1 MLGVQDAENWGNAT
15 QQERM
20 LAVIDTH
27 IASEGSLH
35 AFCERYSFAASE
47 DEARV
52 AVFDMLT
59 DSVEKAH
66 YVEPSTFIPIAQ
78 RLLGT
83 VFKQDEMDTDSHTF
97 RAPWIGKTKLFQHM
111 IDQKTGQWDTSG
123 VSRYV
128 HMANWIDDLLEQQD
142 VADLL
147 RLDLTYV
154 FALTNHLDAA
164 RPLDIW
170 SPNVSEEHSG
180 ATLLSN
186 TPVSEYWEHMGDASI
201 QILTVIEENT
211 HASDNYYALQEWMEP
226 FGRLVTTLQDTESEL
241 VQSGELS
248 ADLQHGLWREWWG
261 NMVSM
266 LEHVYNTAPK
276 QNIFS
281 LEQRFKNIVSVLH
294 KSAPST
300 RERVLGIPLM
310 IRALPQDH
318 MYETLTRTLSALD
331 EQEPQHALIL
341 LDSWQQLFQNMR
353 VRERV
358 AHSVIRNIAD
368 QCFQTATDD
377 EKISLLTKLSHGNTE
392 FEDTV
397 VTLLLHTWSRQIIK
411 GGEFRSSTVYHALLD
426 AWKTRL
432 ESAGIY
438 SLSASIDGQSPVI
451 RAVRSMYGA
460 LGAAQSFELISSL
473 DGGESIIK
481 TLNTAPFSL
490 GIHGTVA

>member
-15 QQERM
+15 QQERL

-27 IASEGSLH
+27 ITKEGSLH
-35 AFCERYSFAASE
+35 AFCERNSFAASE
-47 DEARV
+47 EEARV
-52 AVFDMLT
+52 AVFDLLT
-59 DSVEKAH
+59 DSVEKAN
-66 YVEPSTFIPIAQ
+66 YVESSTFIPIAQ

-83 VFKQDEMDTDSHTF
+83 VFQQGEMDTASHTV

-111 IDQKTGQWDTSG
+111 IDQKTGEWDASG
-123 VSRYV
+123 ASRYS
-128 HMANWIDDLLEQQD
+128 HMAHWIEDLLEQQD
-142 VADLL
+142 IADLL
-147 RLDLTYV
+147 RLDLAYV
-154 FALTNHLDAA
+154 FALTNHLGAA

-170 SPNVSEEHSG
+170 SPNVSEERAG
-180 ATLLSN
+180 ITLLSN
-186 TPVSEYWEHMGDASI
+186 TPVSEYWWQMGDVSI
-201 QILTVIEENT
+201 QILTVIEENS

-226 FGRLVTTLQDTESEL
+226 FGRLVATLQDTESEL
-241 VQSGELS
+241 IQSGELS

-266 LEHVYNTAPK
+266 LEHVYNTAP
-276 QNIFS
+276 QENIFS
-281 LEQRFKNIVSVLH
+281 LEQRFKKIVSVLQ

-310 IRALPQDH
+310 IRALPEDR

-331 EQEPQHALIL
+331 EQEPQHTLIL
-341 LDSWQQLFQNMR
+341 RDSWQQLFQNMR
-353 VRERV
+353 LRERV
-358 AHSVIRNIAD
+358 SHSVIRNIAD

-377 EKISLLTKLSHGNTE
+377 EKISLLTELSHGNTE

-397 VTLLLHTWSRQIIK
+397 VTPLLHTWSRQIIK
-411 GGEFRSSTVYHALLD
+411 SGEFRSSPVYHALLD

-432 ESAGIY
+432 ESADIY
-438 SLSASIDGQSPVI
+438 SLTESVDEQAPAI

-460 LGAAQSFELISSL
+460 LGADQSFQLLTNL

-481 TLNTAPFSL
+481 TLNTPPFSL
-490 GIHGTVA
+490 GIRRLS